1 MVCADKVRIILETW
15 HFLFHSIQKERDF
28 SQPSNFRRKFFTLSR
43 KTNTTI
49 WNTTNSLNKSPYFYL
64 PLSRRRI
71 SVSPLFSPGS
81 SGVGFQIDAAFFFV
95 VFSFFVERVR
105 SRFGFV
111 FRPPSAQEVTLDR
124 SRRGDGFRLV
134 RYVERGDADGE
145 HARFVAKDDVSE
157 VPVADEDELFARRR
171 IIFLL
176 GAVAI

>member
-1 MVCADKVRIILETW
+1 MVCADKVRIIIETW

-43 KTNTTI
+43 KTNTTM

-111 FRPPSAQEVTLDR
+111 VLDDMREIFLPPDEMQRVLPGDR
-124 SRRGDGFRLV
+124 V
-134 RYVERGDADGE
+134 AIIIKPVP
-145 HARFVAKDDVSE
+145 AKDNRASRK
-157 VPVADEDELFARRR
+157 VPANWKS
-171 IIFLL
+171 
-176 GAVAI
+176 